1 MDDPVVNI
9 ITPAHNAARTLRAC
23 VESIR
28 AQSFQ
33 GWEHIIVD
41 DGSTDDTWALLND
54 LSGGDTRLRIM
65 RQANT
70 GQGQARNVAIKAA
83 RGKYIALLDADDWSL
98 PERLETQVAFLEAHS
113 EVDVLG
119 GAIINV
125 SAAGEDLGVS
135 RLAADHDTLA
145 AEIYRR
151 CPFFTSTVMGR
162 ETFFRTLGG
171 FAENR
176 SIQRVEDYD
185 LWLRGYS
192 RFHYHNLQTPL
203 CYYRRNTNPSWRDA
217 YYSARVVARAIRRD
231 RKPVTHSWYV
241 LKPLLAAA
249 FQQLGFLPFR
259 P

>member
-9 ITPAHNAARTLRAC
+9 ITPAHNAAQTLRTC

-54 LSGGDTRLRIM
+54 LSRGDTRLRIM

-70 GQGQARNVAIKAA
+70 GQGQARNVAIKGA

-98 PERLETQVAFLEAHS
+98 PERLETQAAFLEAHP

-119 GAIINV
+119 GAIINI

-135 RLAADHDTLA
+135 RLASDHDTLA
-145 AEIYRR
+145 ADIYRR

-162 ETFFRTLGG
+162 EMFFRTLGG

-176 SIQRVEDYD
+176 SMQRVEDYD
-185 LWLRGYS
+185 LWLRGFS
-192 RFHYHNLQTPL
+192 RFRYHNLQTPL
-203 CYYRRNTNPSWRDA
+203 CYYRRNTTPSWRDA
-217 YYSARVVARAIRRD
+217 YCSARVVAKAIRRD
-231 RKPVTHSWYV
+231 KKSFTQGRYV
-241 LKPLLAAA
+241 LKPFLAVA
-249 FQQLGFLPFR
+249 FQHLGLLPFH

>member
-1 MDDPVVNI
+1 MHDPVVSI
-9 ITPAHNAARTLRAC
+9 ITPAYNAARTLRTC

-54 LSGGDTRLRIM
+54 LSWGDACLRIM
-65 RQANT
+65 QQANT
-70 GQGQARNVAIKAA
+70 GQGQARNVAIRAA

-98 PERLETQVAFLEAHS
+98 PERLETQVAFLDAHPD
-113 EVDVLG
+113 VDVLG
-119 GAIINV
+119 GAIINI

-162 ETFFRTLGG
+162 ETFFRELGG
-171 FAENR
+171 FAAELPR
-176 SIQRVEDYD
+176 AEDYD

-192 RFHYHNLQTPL
+192 RFHYHNLKTSL
-203 CYYRRNTNPSWRDA
+203 CYYRRNTTPSWRDA
-217 YYSARVVARAIRRD
+217 YYSAHVVAKAIRRD
-231 RKPVTHSWYV
+231 KKSFTQGRYV
-241 LKPLLAAA
+241 LKPLLAVA
-249 FQQLGFLPFR
+249 FQHLGLLPFH